1 MTIGFE
7 THDHAKCV
15 TSGLA
20 AAEAECKEKGLQF
33 TAVRRRTLEILLQAH
48 KAMGAYEVLD
58 QLRDDGLGGQPP
70 VAYRA
75 LDFLVKNGFV
85 HRIERLNAFIACAHP
100 GRRHAPCFLICTKCE
115 TVVEAPGQ
123 PIAQALGVAAQDMG
137 FAIKKVAIEAEGL
150 CPRCLDHAA

>member
-7 THDHAKCV
+7 THDHAQCV
-15 TSGLA
+15 HTGLS

-33 TAVRRRTLEILLQAH
+33 TPVRRRTLELLLQAH

-58 QLRDDGLGGQPP
+58 QLREDGLGGQPP

-75 LDFLVKNGFV
+75 LDFLVKHGFV

-100 GRRHAPCFLICTKCE
+100 GRSHAPCFLICSECD

-123 PIAQALGVAAQDMG
+123 SIAQALGSAAQDLG
-137 FAIKKVAIEAEGL
+137 FAIRKTAIEAEGL
-150 CPRCLDHAA
+150 CPVCQGGTA